1 MDISELKSKIRN
13 MDEVNGF
20 YLLFED
26 KHQIQ
31 PLINSG
37 GCRTYRKTPNDK
49 WIYVWRNR
57 RKGAKQRVK
66 EFISVLI
73 IKEKNEKRK
82 PKLQ

>member
-1 MDISELKSKIRN
+1 MDIKELKSKVRN

-31 PLINSG
+31 PLIDSG
-37 GCRTYRKTPNDK
+37 GCRTFRKTPTDK

-57 RKGAKQRVK
+57 GAGSKQRVK
-66 EFISVLI
+66 EFISCLI
-73 IKEKNEKRK
+73 LKEKGKV
-82 PKLQ
+82 